1 MAVKVE
7 TERKPGSQ
15 VVLSVEVP
23 VDQVSKS
30 IEQAYSRLAPRVRI
44 AGFRPGKAPRPMI
57 ERQIGWSA
65 LRQEALDQL
74 LPTAYNAALDEAGLD
89 PIDVPKVEVEQFDRD
104 APFRFKATVSIKPE
118 VTLKDYKD
126 IRVPKPQTEVTDTEV
141 NEAIERLRLRFAEL
155 HEVERP
161 VQKGDFLT
169 ADLHMLKGG
178 ATLVGESQTDAQM
191 EVDPERLLTGLAE
204 GLYGQVKGDTRDIR
218 ITLPQDYPKA
228 DLAGSNVVFRVTVKS
243 IKERTMP
250 PLDDELAK
258 LIGRG
263 QDLAELRQEVRDDL
277 QEAAARADQQRF
289 ENDVLK
295 ALGDRVDVEIP
306 EALIDREVNRN
317 VRELE
322 LRLQEQGIRFDRYLQ
337 YTNSNVDVV
346 RSERRPQALQKVRLE
361 LALETVAEREGLT
374 VSDVEVDEAVNNA
387 LAEEDHAGHRH
398 GDLRSADPVRAYFRH
413 QLLMRKTIDYLS
425 SVAAPESSATIEPP
439 SEAKELESAGK
450 SASGG
455 ERRARQKK
463 GR

>member
-289 ENDVLK
+289 ENDVDRKSTRLNSSHANISYAVFCLK
-295 ALGDRVDVEIP
+295 KKKRKKKTN
-306 EALIDREVNRN
+306 EA
-317 VRELE
+317 
-322 LRLQEQGIRFDRYLQ
+322 
-337 YTNSNVDVV
+337 
-346 RSERRPQALQKVRLE
+346 SEH
-361 LALETVAEREGLT
+361 T
-374 VSDVEVDEAVNNA
+374 
-387 LAEEDHAGHRH
+387 
-398 GDLRSADPVRAYFRH
+398 
-413 QLLMRKTIDYLS
+413 
-425 SVAAPESSATIEPP
+425 
-439 SEAKELESAGK
+439 
-450 SASGG
+450 
-455 ERRARQKK
+455 
-463 GR
+463 

>member
-30 IEQAYSRLAPRVRI
+30 IEQAYSHLAPRVRV
-44 AGFRPGKAPRPMI
+44 AGFRPGKAPRPMV
-57 ERQIGWSA
+57 ERQIGWPA
-65 LRQEALDQL
+65 LRQEALDRL

-104 APFRFKATVSIKPE
+104 APFRFKATVSVKPE

-126 IRVPKPQTEVTDTEV
+126 IRVPKPQTEVNDAEV
-141 NEAIERLRLRFAEL
+141 DEAIERLRLRFAEL

-178 ATLVGESQTDAQM
+178 ATLIGESQTDAQM

-204 GLYGQVKGDTRDIR
+204 GLYAQSKGDTRDIR
-218 ITLPQDYPKA
+218 ITLPADYPKA

-243 IKERTMP
+243 IKERTLP
-250 PLDDELAK
+250 SLDDELAK
-258 LIGRG
+258 LVGRG
-263 QDLAELRQEVRDDL
+263 QTLAELKQEVRDDL
-277 QEAAARADQQRF
+277 QEAAARSDQQRF
-289 ENDVLK
+289 ENEMLK
-295 ALGDRVDVEIP
+295 ALGERVDVEIP
-306 EALIDREVNRN
+306 EALVDREVNRN
-317 VRELE
+317 LRELE

-337 YTNSNVDVV
+337 YTNSSVDVV

-361 LALETVAEREGLT
+361 LALEAVAEREGLT
-374 VSDVEVDEAVNNA
+374 ISDAEVDEAVRQA
-387 LAEEDHAGHRH
+387 LEEDQQLARKAE
-398 GDLRSADPVRAYFRH
+398 DLQTADPVRNYFRH
-413 QLLMRKTIDYLS
+413 QLLMRKTIDHLLTL
-425 SVAAPESSATIEPP
+425 AAPEASDTMGARSDETEPQEPATTGGRR
-439 SEAKELESAGK
+439 SKSRKE
-450 SASGG
+450 
-455 ERRARQKK
+455 R
-463 GR
+463 